1 MNILGINVS
10 NSGSIC
16 LLKDGQVDFY
26 LEAERITRKK
36 FDYVVKDLVEY
47 VNKVDV
53 IAVVD
58 AHWVASEKNMLTAR
72 DIAKFKRAF
81 PDAKF
86 IDYRKSHHLTHA
98 AGGFYSSGFD
108 EAACII
114 VDSNGSSVGDTVE
127 IETVIHAKKSNR
139 FHWKP
144 VYKKY
149 WASGE
154 NGIGKLFEG
163 ISRFCGFDYEDAG
176 KVMGLSAY
184 GSKKVD
190 LYNTAGSSK
199 EDAAYTIQTLWE
211 ERALEL
217 AQLALKK
224 TKCKNLVL
232 SGGCFLNC
240 VVNYK
245 LRKQLPED
253 VRIYVDPIAH
263 DGGTAIGAAYLAYYN
278 PKTKNS

>member
-1 MNILGINVS
+1 MNVLGINVS

-16 LLKDGQVDFY
+16 LLKDGQIDFY

-36 FDYVVKDLVEY
+36 LDYVVKDLIEY
-47 VNKVDV
+47 VNEVDI

-58 AHWVASEKNMLTAR
+58 SHWVGSEKNMITAR

-86 IDYRKSHHLTHA
+86 IDYRKSHHLAHA

-114 VDSNGSSVGDTVE
+114 VDSNGSSIGDTVE
-127 IETVIHAKKSNR
+127 IETIIHAKKSNR
-139 FHWKP
+139 FYWKP

-149 WASGE
+149 WEPGE
-154 NGIGKLFEG
+154 NGIGKEFEYVCK
-163 ISRFCGFDYEDAG
+163 FCGFDIEDAG

-184 GSKKVD
+184 GSNKLD
-190 LYNTAGSSK
+190 LKDLARKSK
-199 EDAAYTIQTLWE
+199 EDAAYTVQTLWE
-211 ERALEL
+211 ERALDL
-217 AQLALKK
+217 ANIAIKK
-224 TKCKNLVL
+224 TKCKNIVL

-240 VVNYK
+240 VVNYN

-253 VRIYVDPIAH
+253 IKIYAEPIAH
-263 DGGTAIGAAYLAYYN
+263 DGGTSIGAAYLAYYN
-278 PKTKNS
+278 PKIKNS